1 MDHLENFN
9 KIFAVEVGSF
19 RFHISVTEETGAL
32 FLCVNNNY
40 SMDSKRLLV
49 LRWRTL
55 KIVVVVLL
63 VMMFRKL
70 VLPLLRNKK
79 KI

>member
-9 KIFAVEVGSF
+9 KSFAVEVGSF
-19 RFHISVTEETGAL
+19 RFHISVTDETGAL

-40 SMDSKRLLV
+40 SMDSKPSSCSSV
-49 LRWRTL
+49 EDSQDCCS
-55 KIVVVVLL
+55 
-63 VMMFRKL
+63 MFRKL